1 MTIATD
7 IQKQLEEAW
16 ENAERVA
23 PQEGDTF
30 IGCSREGETN
40 YSIGVARW
48 EMNPERYRV
57 LERAK
62 PKPPEWEAVVASFIY
77 DEEHVRDVFV
87 RTEGGAWESLTR
99 YLTADQLV
107 DPVPLVELPEREE
120 LLAAVNEGMKGWDTI
135 ASDIAEPVLELLRG
149 ERR

>member
-1 MTIATD
+1 MTTD

-23 PQEGDTF
+23 PQEGDTYISF
-30 IGCSREGETN
+30 RKTHDCT
-40 YSIGVARW
+40 YSVGVARW
-48 EMNPERYRV
+48 GLNPATYRV

-62 PKPPEWEAVVASFIY
+62 PKAPEWEAVVASYIH

-99 YLTADQLV
+99 YLTPDQLV
-107 DPVPLVELPEREE
+107 DPVPLVELPERVE

-135 ASDIAEPVLELLRG
+135 ASDIVEPVLELLRG
-149 ERR
+149 ER